1 MERVILIVEDEK
13 ELNRM
18 TGDYLKAAGF
28 SILSAYAGRT
38 ALELFKKKPVDLVII
53 DIMLPD
59 LDGFELTRQIRAE
72 STVPILILTALSGE
86 GDRVLG
92 LEIGADDYLAKPFSM
107 KELGARV
114 RALIRRTY
122 VLGKEDEEQSQGV
135 LRYKTLGLDMQSRKL
150 LLGETK
156 KDITA
161 TQFRI
166 MKKFLSQPGRVFSR
180 MDLLRSFQE
189 DPYEGYERTI
199 DAHIKNLRKLLE
211 TDPVRPEWIITV
223 WGQGYKLGDE

>member
-1 MERVILIVEDEK
+1 MERQVLIVEDEK

-18 TGDYLKAAGF
+18 ICDYLKASGF
-28 SILSAYAGRT
+28 SVLSAYAART
-38 ALELFKKKPVDLVII
+38 ALELLKRNPVDLII
-53 DIMLPD
+53 VDIMLPD
-59 LDGFELTRQIRAE
+59 LDGFELTRQVRAG
-72 STVPILILTALSGE
+72 SAVPILILTALSGE

-92 LEIGADDYLAKPFSM
+92 LEIGADDYLTKPFSM

-122 VLGKEDEEQSQGV
+122 VLGRENEQPGGV

-150 LLGETK
+150 LVGEEK
-156 KDITA
+156 KDLTA

-166 MKKFLSQPGRVFSR
+166 MRKFLSQPGRVFSR
-180 MDLLRSFQE
+180 MDLLRSFQD

-199 DAHIKNLRKLLE
+199 DAHIKNLRKLME
-211 TDPVRPEWIITV
+211 TDPLHPRWLITV